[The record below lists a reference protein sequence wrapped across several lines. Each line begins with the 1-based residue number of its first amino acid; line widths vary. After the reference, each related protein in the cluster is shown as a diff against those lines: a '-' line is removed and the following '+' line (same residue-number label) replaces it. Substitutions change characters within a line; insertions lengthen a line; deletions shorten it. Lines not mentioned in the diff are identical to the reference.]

1 MEEAHSTSE
10 SAVSGQYDDS
20 TTPPSLAILKVIS
33 VLENVPPEELDQT
46 LGMTLHEAIDPG
58 ALNSL
63 FTEGSDTT
71 VSFDLAGYYVEVDD
85 ERVTVRKAGETI
97 SD

>member
-1 MEEAHSTSE
+1 MKKAHSTPE
-10 SAVSGQYDDS
+10 SAVSWKYDDS
-20 TTPPSLAILKVIS
+20 TTPPSLAILKAIS
-33 VLENVPPEELDQT
+33 VLGNVPPEELDQT
-46 LGMTLHEAIDPG
+46 LGMTLHEAIDPE

-71 VSFDLAGYYVEVDD
+71 VSFDLAGYHVEVDD
-85 ERVTVRKAGETI
+85 ERVSVRKPVETI